1 MRKVRLTETF
11 KFAYDGC
18 RVKTMEKGLVLPEN
32 DQAAVLAIV
41 EDRGVFVEELT
52 EKISNEEVSNESRN
66 RKRRN

>member
-1 MRKVRLTETF
+1 
-11 KFAYDGC
+11 
-18 RVKTMEKGLVLPEN
+18 MEKGLVLPEN

>member
-11 KFAYDGC
+11 KFAYDGY